1 MLNHRVYRGQY
12 KTCPHAKVPLSGL
25 RMIHV
30 DYRESP
36 NRKYVNPNE
45 IQEGLKLLN
54 ELNLDSEISGILI
67 ITPVRSYL
75 LLVFLRIVIYSHI
88 EIPLQ
93 YKNQQREFEYQIDRS
108 ERKSLTIKASVLT
121 IDQCQGQESDAVIL
135 SLVRRPTR
143 FLNLN
148 RLNVALSRVR
158 RRLYVLGDFQDLQ
171 DACLNNKDWDG
182 ADLLADLLAG
192 CLK

>member
-1 MLNHRVYRGQY
+1 M
-12 KTCPHAKVPLSGL
+12 
-25 RMIHV
+25 
-30 DYRESP
+30 
-36 NRKYVNPNE
+36 
-45 IQEGLKLLN
+45 
-54 ELNLDSEISGILI
+54 
-67 ITPVRSYL
+67 
-75 LLVFLRIVIYSHI
+75 
-88 EIPLQ
+88 Q
-93 YKNQQREFEYQIDRS
+93 YKNQQREFEYQIDRG
-108 ERKSLTIKASVLT
+108 ERKGLTIKASVLT